1 MQIAPE
7 GELLLWMVEIG
18 YTLMRVAEDLG
29 EDIAPNHISAGLQ
42 IPRVLAQLGRE
53 VDEMR
58 RLKQLEDE
66 NRQLKQLAPVRSRAN
81 LSLSFA
87 DRNSSESLWL
97 VVRHNAVTS
106 SVRLPFLHVAY
117 SLMLCIKGGAP
128 KGELSH

>member
-66 NRQLKQLAPVRSRAN
+66 NRQLKQLVAD
-81 LSLSFA
+81 LSL
-87 DRNSSESLWL
+87 DKHLLED
-97 VVRHNAVTS
+97 V
-106 SVRLPFLHVAY
+106 
-117 SLMLCIKGGAP
+117 
-128 KGELSH
+128 LSKKL